1 MTLSPFR
8 RRALTLAAVAVA
20 LPALLLAGLA
30 VLLTL
35 RVVQSVERD
44 TIRYNSYLGQ
54 QVAEAFELELMGQLR
69 SAIGTADKLAR
80 DGDPL
85 ADITHALA
93 TEGRD
98 FNGPHF
104 VPVDDLPGYSL
115 LMAEGQPLVY
125 APGEASHRE
134 QYFCGLLLRDGDGA
148 VIGAGG
154 WWVDP
159 RRFLGKNFDYVLHE
173 RMPTNPRLYGGIEL
187 TRRAS
192 IEVLDAHGQRIAR
205 LREPG
210 DLRTSRTEPMQG
222 PFENFNVRVAVSPDS
237 PVVWTGRFL
246 AFELAFIIAMGLVVV
261 IAVAFGY
268 RYTVRQLELAGLK
281 AGFVSNVTHELK
293 TPIAMIRLAVETLEM
308 RRFSSPEEE
317 DKFLGIISRETQ
329 RLTQL
334 VENILDFARL
344 EAGRGVFKFARVDVR
359 TLVAD
364 AVESLQPRLDHL
376 GFRVEMD
383 LPESLPTTRADPTAI
398 THCVLNLLDNAIKYS
413 RQQREIRVMVG
424 QREGWVEIAVADRGI
439 GIAPGD
445 RKRIFEKFVRLENGL
460 VHDVRGAGL
469 GLSLVDQ
476 IMRAHHGRIEVN
488 STPGEGSTF
497 TLLLPV
503 DRDAPEQEA
512 EEQAPTGT

>member
-293 TPIAMIRLAVETLEM
+293 TPIAGIRLALETVLSG
-308 RRFSSPEEE
+308 RVDDDGRTRFLTNALADTER
-317 DKFLGIISRETQ
+317 LGD
-329 RLTQL
+329 L
-334 VENILDFARL
+334 VEKVLEVTRYTGGAHRL
-344 EAGRGVFKFARVDVR
+344 R
-359 TLVAD
+359 
-364 AVESLQPRLDHL
+364 
-376 GFRVEMD
+376 
-383 LPESLPTTRADPTAI
+383 
-398 THCVLNLLDNAIKYS
+398 
-413 RQQREIRVMVG
+413 
-424 QREGWVEIAVADRGI
+424 
-439 GIAPGD
+439 IAPGD
-445 RKRIFEKFVRLENGL
+445 VSQLVEEELRAAERRALARGVELTAEVEPGIQAPIDPEALAIVISNLLENALKYAQGQPPRVGVRLGLERGEAVLEVKDNG
-460 VHDVRGAGL
+460 VGITASEIEAIFRPFYRAG
-469 GLSLVDQ
+469 D
-476 IMRAHHGRIEVN
+476 EVTRR
-488 STPGEGSTF
+488 TPGTGIGLFVAREIVGAHGGRLTAASDGPGKGATF
-497 TLLLPV
+497 RLVLPG
-503 DRDAPEQEA
+503 AEALA
-512 EEQAPTGT
+512 EEEFSG